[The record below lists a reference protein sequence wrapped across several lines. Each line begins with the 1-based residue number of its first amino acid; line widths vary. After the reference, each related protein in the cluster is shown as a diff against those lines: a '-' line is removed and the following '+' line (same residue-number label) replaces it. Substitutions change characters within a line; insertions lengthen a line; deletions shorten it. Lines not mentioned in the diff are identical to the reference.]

1 MGGCMSIY
9 IEQFQGRSQAS
20 LRVMLSKM
28 LKKKTQFPV
37 DSGFQLRFLICEEVT
52 TLWTPKNVSTTCV
65 SEDTCQNSAVENE
78 K

>member
-9 IEQFQGRSQAS
+9 MEQFQGRSQAS
-20 LRVMLSKM
+20 LRVMLP
-28 LKKKTQFPV
+28 KKKTQFPV

>member
-1 MGGCMSIY
+1 MSIY

-28 LKKKTQFPV
+28 PKKKTQFPV

-65 SEDTCQNSAVENE
+65 SEEDTCQNSAVENE